1 MQDVAD
7 VGGAPGVDRLV
18 GVADD
23 GQAAVAGGPG
33 AGQAVLHD
41 VGVLELVDQDVLEA
55 LLVARGDGRLRREQ
69 FERAAEQVVEV
80 DGGVVVQGR
89 LVVLEG
95 AGDDLLEVVAGVGA
109 DGRGAEALV
118 LGARDGAQDAAGG
131 VGAGVDA
138 ELDERALD
146 DGQLVGVVVDDE
158 AAGHADGLAVAAQ
171 DLGADGVEGAQR
183 HAARAEVVGA
193 AGQQRLDAG
202 AHLAG
207 GLIGEGDG
215 EDAPGRHAGLADEV
229 GDAVGDDARLA
240 RPRPGQDEQ
249 RAGGA
254 GDGLSLGGVER
265 RRGRGRGSGASAGA
279 WREGSSGRGE
289 APGCVSIGGGEGGV
303 RGDLR
308 CWTENACSARL
319 LHAVVP
325 TRLRGRQWRG
335 GRPWIAAKLRS

>member
-1 MQDVAD
+1 M
-7 VGGAPGVDRLV
+7 LV
-18 GVADD
+18 SWNSSTRTCSKRSL
-23 GQAAVAGGPG
+23 VAG
-33 AGQAVLHD
+33 
-41 VGVLELVDQDVLEA
+41 
-55 LLVARGDGRLRREQ
+55 GDGRLRGEE

-89 LVVLEG
+89 LVVLEA

-207 GLIGEGDG
+207 GLVGEGDG

-229 GDAVGDDARLA
+229 GDAVGDDAGLA
-240 RPRPGQDEQ
+240 GPRPGEDEE

-265 RRGRGRGSGASAGA
+265 R
-279 WREGSSGRGE
+279 E
-289 APGCVSIGGGEGGV
+289 VEGGALGGR
-303 RGDLR
+303 RGHGGR
-308 CWTENACSARL
+308 VAA
-319 LHAVVP
+319 AVW
-325 TRLRGRQWRG
+325 GWRG
-335 GRPWIAAKLRS
+335 GGPGAARIR